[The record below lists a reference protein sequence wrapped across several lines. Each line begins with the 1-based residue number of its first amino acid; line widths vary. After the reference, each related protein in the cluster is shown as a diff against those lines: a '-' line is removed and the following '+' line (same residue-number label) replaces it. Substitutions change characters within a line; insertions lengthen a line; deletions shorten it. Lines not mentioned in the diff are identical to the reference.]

1 MLCYEQ
7 PMPSGATRDAGA
19 ETAETLEGVLER
31 FVFVSDDEEFGVAL
45 VRPDDGEL
53 VKAVGAVG
61 ALHAGERR
69 GLRGSGELFA
79 MQLPCTCPS
88 CGRRH
93 AG

>member
-53 VKAVGAVG
+53 SDK
-61 ALHAGERR
+61 LSETSEERR
-69 GLRGSGELFA
+69 ASGRSA
-79 MQLPCTCPS
+79 
-88 CGRRH
+88 GRRSSF
-93 AG
+93 GSKGDRRC